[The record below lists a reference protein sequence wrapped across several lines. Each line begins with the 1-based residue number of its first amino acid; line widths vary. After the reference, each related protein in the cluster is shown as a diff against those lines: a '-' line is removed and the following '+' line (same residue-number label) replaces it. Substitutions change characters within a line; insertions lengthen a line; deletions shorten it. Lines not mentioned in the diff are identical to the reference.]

1 MPTLQPVFDFLFQF
15 WAFFTIFNLHF
26 QARVWVFWIIQQ
38 RLHDGISITDHRTC
52 SGEQFK
58 EKTQQIVVKFVKSSW
73 SSYIIIQVF
82 QK

>member
-58 EKTQQIVVKFVKSSW
+58 EKNTTDRC
-73 SSYIIIQVF
+73 
-82 QK
+82 

>member
-15 WAFFTIFNLHF
+15 WALFTIFNLHF

-58 EKTQQIVVKFVKSSW
+58 EKNTTDRC
-73 SSYIIIQVF
+73 
-82 QK
+82 